1 MPDPVQ
7 EQELFKWSAPERPY
21 KPVSNQ
27 FFTTAIAIVVLISIV
42 LALSGE
48 WMLITVLTSFV
59 FAYYVWSMIPPDEI
73 EYSLTSK
80 GIRISGVLYA
90 WNLLTRFWY
99 ENKWEYK
106 LLVIDSPTSAPKRL
120 YLVLSNQ
127 DFDAIG
133 DIMAKY
139 LLFEKPEAT
148 AVDRMSSWLMN
159 KFPLEVS

>member
-1 MPDPVQ
+1 
-7 EQELFKWSAPERPY
+7 
-21 KPVSNQ
+21 
-27 FFTTAIAIVVLISIV
+27 
-42 LALSGE
+42 
-48 WMLITVLTSFV
+48 
-59 FAYYVWSMIPPDEI
+59 MIPPDEI

-80 GIRISGVLYA
+80 GIRISGVLYP